1 MRALTTAIERV
12 VQAASYALGVLLLI
26 AACINV
32 ANVIARY
39 VFRRP
44 FVWGEEIIL
53 YLVIWLVFIGLPVA
67 AWRHL
72 HLRMDV
78 VYEWFP
84 RALRRLVG
92 IVIALVTLWLCAQ
105 MVFLAWRVIALL
117 QSNNQR
123 SAAAGVPMF
132 LVYWAIPIGFGL
144 LALVSLV
151 QLLGYLSGAQ
161 AAETER
167 ARVAEELEHGEELV
181 PR

>member
-1 MRALTTAIERV
+1 MRALTTAVERV
-12 VQAASYALGVLLLI
+12 VQAASYALGILLLI
-26 AACINV
+26 AAFINV

-44 FVWGEEIIL
+44 FIWGEEIIL
-53 YLVIWLVFIGLPVA
+53 YLVIWLVFIGVPVA

-84 RALRRLVG
+84 PALRRVVG
-92 IVIALVTLWLCAQ
+92 IVIALTTLWLCAQ
-105 MVFLAWRVIALL
+105 MVFLSWRVIALL
-117 QSNNQR
+117 QLNNQR

-132 LVYWAIPIGFGL
+132 VVYWAIPIGFGL

-151 QLLGYLSGAQ
+151 QLLGYLSGTQ
-161 AAETER
+161 DVETER
-167 ARVAEELEHGEELV
+167 ARVAEELERGEEIV
-181 PR
+181 S